1 MAIFLVKLDEKR
13 KLVYNNISK
22 ERWRWYM
29 SKEIMGFD
37 SQFLKQIKSLFQE
50 TNIEE
55 IEIAEGEDVYFR
67 VSRRKEV
74 SPLSVSAPSVAPV
87 VQMPVAPVQPMP
99 APTSAPAAAAA
110 SAPSSTPSSSEYDDE
125 TRYFKV
131 KSPIVGT
138 FYEKPSPDSPPFVKV
153 GDVVSPDTTVA
164 IVEAMKVMNEIKAE
178 VKGKIVQIL
187 KTNGSA
193 VQAGEALFIVEK
205 M

>member
-1 MAIFLVKLDEKR
+1 MAIFLGKLDEKR
-13 KLVYNNISK
+13 KLVYNNTSK

-29 SKEIMGFD
+29 AKEIMGFD

-55 IEIAEGEDVYFR
+55 IEIAEGEEVYFR

-87 VQMPVAPVQPMP
+87 VQMPVAPVQPVS
-99 APTSAPAAAAA
+99 APTSAPVAP
-110 SAPSSTPSSSEYDDE
+110 APSSTPSSSEYDDE
-125 TRYFKV
+125 TKYFKV

-138 FYEKPSPDSPPFVKV
+138 FYEAPSPDSPPFVKV

-193 VQAGEALFIVEK
+193 VQSGEPLFIVEK

>member
-1 MAIFLVKLDEKR
+1 MA
-13 KLVYNNISK
+13 
-22 ERWRWYM
+22 
-29 SKEIMGFD
+29 KEIMGFD
-37 SQFLKQIKSLFQE
+37 SQFLKQMKVLFQE

-67 VSRRKEV
+67 ISRRKESTPV
-74 SPLSVSAPSVAPV
+74 TAHSIQVAPQV
-87 VQMPVAPVQPMP
+87 ISSTPVAP
-99 APTSAPAAAAA
+99 APVTSTSSPTPKSTVATA
-110 SAPSSTPSSSEYDDE
+110 SASSEYNDE
-125 TRYFKV
+125 NRYYKI

-138 FYEKPSPDSPPFVKV
+138 YYAAPSPDSSPFVKD

-187 KTNGSA
+187 KTSGSP
-193 VQAGEALFIVEK
+193 VQANEPLFIVEK